1 MALNNESTQ
10 ASKSKTINLYSLTY
24 ILSVLFLLL
33 RSGGSRQGIASEP
46 EISVESQEKLPLQI
60 GGKATWIWISADHAS
75 PGGSVLLL
83 ETTRE
88 AGISPPD
95 RHQMVQAF
103 HQLARMARAWRLF
116 IVPQLKVGGAS

>member
-1 MALNNESTQ
+1 MGYN
-10 ASKSKTINLYSLTY
+10 IF
-24 ILSVLFLLL
+24 LF
-33 RSGGSRQGIASEP
+33 SNIYFIGSIFFTTTEWGSRQGIASEP
-46 EISVESQEKLPLQI
+46 EISVESQENLPLQI
-60 GGKATWIWISADHAS
+60 GGKAIWISADHAS

-103 HQLARMARAWRLF
+103 HQLARMAPCLETFHRFSA
-116 IVPQLKVGGAS
+116 